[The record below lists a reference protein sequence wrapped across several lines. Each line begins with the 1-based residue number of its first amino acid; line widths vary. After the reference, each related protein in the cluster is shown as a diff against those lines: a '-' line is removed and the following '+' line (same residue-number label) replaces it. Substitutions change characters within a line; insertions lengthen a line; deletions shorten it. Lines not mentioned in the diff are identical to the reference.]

1 MYLPVEAEMR
11 RACAVEVSQ
20 GRRGALS
27 LGTPGEEHVL
37 VPFLSG
43 RSSRH
48 AGVPASWVTVP
59 VMVPSLVFSVPIVKQ
74 TWAGQAGHLEY
85 YSDYADNS
93 IPTVD
98 LGIPN
103 TDRGE
108 SSVLTDPLTQNV
120 HSVKIVA

>member
-1 MYLPVEAEMR
+1 MYLPVEAAMR

-20 GRRGALS
+20 GRKGALS

-43 RSSRH
+43 RPSRH

-85 YSDYADNS
+85 YSDYADSS

-108 SSVLTDPLTQNV
+108 SSVLTDLLTPSV
-120 HSVKIVA
+120 HSVNIVA

>member
-1 MYLPVEAEMR
+1 MR

-20 GRRGALS
+20 GRKGALS

-37 VPFLSG
+37 VPFVSG
-43 RSSRH
+43 RPSRH

-85 YSDYADNS
+85 YSDYADSS

-108 SSVLTDPLTQNV
+108 SSVLTDPLTPSV
-120 HSVKIVA
+120 HSVNIVA

>member
-1 MYLPVEAEMR
+1 MYLPVEAAMR

-20 GRRGALS
+20 GRKGALS
-27 LGTPGEEHVL
+27 LGTPGEEHML
-37 VPFLSG
+37 FPFLSG

-48 AGVPASWVTVP
+48 SGVPASWVTVP

-85 YSDYADNS
+85 YSDYADSS

-108 SSVLTDPLTQNV
+108 SSVLTDLLTPSV
-120 HSVKIVA
+120 HSVNIVA